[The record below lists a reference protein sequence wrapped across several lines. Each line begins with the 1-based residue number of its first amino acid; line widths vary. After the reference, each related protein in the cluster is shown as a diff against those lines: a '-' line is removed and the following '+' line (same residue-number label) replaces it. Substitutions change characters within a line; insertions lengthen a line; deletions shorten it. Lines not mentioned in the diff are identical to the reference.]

1 MEILSYVWD
10 WIIPFL
16 VVLTIL
22 VFVHEM
28 GHYWIARRNG
38 VRVETFSIGF
48 GPELY
53 GWTDKHDTRWKISA
67 VPLGG
72 YVKMFGE
79 HDFEGDEEQPPMTPA
94 EEAVSFHKKRL
105 LQRAAIVAGGPI
117 ANFLFAIV
125 LLAGLFGIFGAPAPL
140 SAIGTVQEDSAA
152 AEAGFQPGDLILR
165 IDGEAVTWF
174 EDLRRI
180 VSDRPGTTLQFDVLR
195 NDRELVLAATPKA
208 SEVEEEG
215 GAKRTIGLLGV
226 RPDPEQVSYERLGP
240 FAAVGAA
247 VERTF
252 GLTAQIL
259 TALGQIITGS
269 RDADELGG
277 PLRIAQISGQMAQG
291 GIINFIFF
299 MAALSVNLGLIN
311 LLPIPMLD
319 GGHLAFYLIEG
330 VLGKPLDRRFQEY
343 GFRFGLILVFILMI
357 FATWNDLVNL
367 KVLEFFQQLVS

>member
-1 MEILSYVWD
+1 
-10 WIIPFL
+10 
-16 VVLTIL
+16 
-22 VFVHEM
+22 
-28 GHYWIARRNG
+28 
-38 VRVETFSIGF
+38 
-48 GPELY
+48 
-53 GWTDKHDTRWKISA
+53 
-67 VPLGG
+67 
-72 YVKMFGE
+72 
-79 HDFEGDEEQPPMTPA
+79 MTPA

-105 LQRAAIVAGGPI
+105 LQRAAIVAAGPI

-140 SAIGTVQEDSAA
+140 AGIGSIQEDSAA
-152 AEAGFQPGDLILR
+152 AEVGFQPGDLILR

-180 VSDRPGTTLQFDVLR
+180 VSERPGVALRFDVLR
-195 NDRELVLAATPKA
+195 DERELMLTATPRP
-208 SEVEEEG
+208 SEVEGEG
-215 GAKRTIGLLGV
+215 GATRTIGLLGV

-240 FAAVGAA
+240 VAAVGAA
-247 VERTF
+247 VERTV
-252 GLTAQIL
+252 GLIGQIL

-269 RDADELGG
+269 RSADELGG

-291 GIINFIFF
+291 GVVNFIFF

-311 LLPIPMLD
+311 LFPIPMLD

-330 VLGKPLDRRFQEY
+330 ILGKPLDRRYQEY
-343 GFRFGLILVFILMI
+343 GFRFGLILVFTLMI

>member
-1 MEILSYVWD
+1 MEVVSYVWD

-53 GWTDKHDTRWKISA
+53 GWNDKHDTRWKISA

-79 HDFEGDEEQPPMTPA
+79 HDFEDEEEQQPMTPA

-125 LLAGLFGIFGAPAPL
+125 LLAGLFSIFGAPAPL
-140 SAIGTVQEDSAA
+140 AGIGSLQDDSAA
-152 AEAGFQPGDLILR
+152 AEAGFQPGDLVLR

-180 VSDRPGTTLQFDVLR
+180 VSERPGVSLQFDVLR
-195 NDRELVLAATPKA
+195 GEQELALTATPKPHD
-208 SEVEEEG
+208 VEEEG
-215 GAKRTIGLLGV
+215 GEKRTIGLLGV
-226 RPDPEQVSYERLGP
+226 RPDPEQVSYDQLGP
-240 FAAVGAA
+240 VAAVGAA

-252 GLTAQIL
+252 GLISQIL

-291 GIINFIFF
+291 GIVNFVFF

-330 VLGKPLDRRFQEY
+330 VLGKPLDRRYQEY
-343 GFRFGLILVFILMI
+343 GFRFGLILVFLLMI

>member
-1 MEILSYVWD
+1 
-10 WIIPFL
+10 
-16 VVLTIL
+16 
-22 VFVHEM
+22 
-28 GHYWIARRNG
+28 
-38 VRVETFSIGF
+38 
-48 GPELY
+48 
-53 GWTDKHDTRWKISA
+53 
-67 VPLGG
+67 
-72 YVKMFGE
+72 
-79 HDFEGDEEQPPMTPA
+79 
-94 EEAVSFHKKRL
+94 
-105 LQRAAIVAGGPI
+105 
-117 ANFLFAIV
+117 
-125 LLAGLFGIFGAPAPL
+125 
-140 SAIGTVQEDSAA
+140 
-152 AEAGFQPGDLILR
+152 
-165 IDGEAVTWF
+165 
-174 EDLRRI
+174 
-180 VSDRPGTTLQFDVLR
+180 
-195 NDRELVLAATPKA
+195 LVLAATPKA
-208 SEVEEEG
+208 HEVEEEG

-226 RPDPEQVSYERLGP
+226 RPDPEQVRYERLGP

-252 GLTAQIL
+252 GLTGQIL

-330 VLGKPLDRRFQEY
+330 VMGKPLDRRFQEY